1 MMNGTVLFGQ
11 GRQYIAI
18 PRQKWEEHLSRVP
31 GHDDP
36 RHAFMTAAHH
46 QVRNF
51 VVRELPNLGL
61 PMPPAFIARH
71 LDLPLERLIP
81 ILDDLEQHLFFLVRD
96 DQGAV
101 VWAYPVTVAH
111 TPHALTFSS
120 GERLYA
126 A

>member
-1 MMNGTVLFGQ
+1 MHETVLFGQ
-11 GRQYIAI
+11 GRQYLAI
-18 PRQKWEEHLSRVP
+18 PRHKWEEHLSQVP

-51 VVRELPNLGL
+51 VVRELPRLGK
-61 PMPPAFIARH
+61 PMSPPFIAQH
-71 LDLPLERLIP
+71 LDLPLEQVTP
-81 ILDDLEQHLFFLVRD
+81 ILNDLEQHLFFLFRD

-101 VWAYPVTVAH
+101 VWAYPVTVAQ